1 MVLNELEKRMIK
13 AGQMG
18 IGLVLSAWSLIS
30 PQGASA
36 QFAPPPSPSQNATMP
51 LGIGNPYMNPALN
64 PYLNPAIT
72 QQPMNGGNALLYLYA
87 ANTARGG
94 IGSGQLSNPPASR
107 PRSRAA
113 ELPDSVS
120 RPGGG
125 AARFFNPGPVNTNG
139 AGRYYNQRGRYFNNN
154 GR

>member
-1 MVLNELEKRMIK
+1 MIK
-13 AGQMG
+13 AGRLG
-18 IGLVLSAWSLIS
+18 IGLVLSAWALIS
-30 PQGASA
+30 PRGAVA
-36 QFAPPPSPSQNATMP
+36 QFAPPPPPASNSATM
-51 LGIGNPYMNPALN
+51 LGNPYMNPGLN
-64 PYLNPAIT
+64 PYLNPYMT
-72 QQPMNGGNALLYLYA
+72 QQPMNGSNALLYLYA

-107 PRSRAA
+107 TRSGAA

-125 AARFFNPGPVNTNG
+125 AAKYFNPGPVNVNG